1 MLVSVYVLPLWDYK
15 SQGARGDPVS
25 PFPPG
30 PTSLLSESRRL
41 TCSRRLP
48 RPVLRSPQ
56 PELEPEEAPRYQ
68 DLPRIRLLALTLRRP
83 APAGT
88 MDSEAFQSS
97 RDLLDLNFQ
106 SLAMKHMD
114 LKQMELD
121 TAAAKVDELTKQLES
136 LWSDSPTPPGSQA
149 GAPARTWPPMN
160 EGLPKPPPEL
170 EPEPELE
177 GLLTPVLEA
186 GDSDEGAVTRPLS
199 PTRLQPALPPEA
211 QSVPEL
217 EEVARVLA
225 EIPRPLKRRGSMEQS
240 PAVALPP
247 THKKQY
253 QQIISRLFHRHG
265 GPGGPEPELSPIT
278 EGSEARAGPPAPAPP
293 APIPPPPP
301 LQSSPPEQP
310 QSMEMR
316 SVLRKAGSP
325 RKVRRARLNPLVLL
339 LDAALTGEL
348 DVVQQAVKEMN
359 DPSQPNEEGITALH
373 NAICGANYPIVDFL
387 IAAGANVNS
396 PDSHGWTP
404 LHCAASCNDTA
415 ICTALVQ
422 HGAAIFATTLSDGAT
437 AIEKCDPYREGYADC
452 ATYLADVEQ
461 SMGLMHNGVVYALW
475 DYSAEFGD
483 ELSFRE
489 GEPVTVLR
497 RDGLEETDW
506 WWATLHGQEGY
517 VPRNYFGGSVGAGE
531 GLRGWGTDPA
541 APAARLNVD
550 GLLVHFPYDYIYP
563 EQFSYMLELK
573 RTLDAKGHGVLEMPS
588 GTGKTVSLLALIIA
602 YQRAYPLEVTKLI
615 YCSRTVP
622 EIEKVIEELRKLLSF
637 YEKQEGEKLPFLGL
651 ALSSRKN
658 LCIHPEVTPLRF
670 GKDVDGKCHSLT
682 ASYVRAQY
690 QQDHSLPHCRFYEE
704 FDVHGRQVPLPAG
717 IYNLDDLKALG
728 RRQGWCP
735 YFLARYSILHANV
748 VVYSYHYLLDPKIAD
763 LVSKELAR
771 KAVVVFDEAHN
782 IDNVCIDSM
791 SVNLTRRTLDRC
803 QGNLETLQKTVLRIK
818 ETDAQRLRDEYR
830 RLVEG
835 LREAS
840 AARETDAHLAN
851 PVLPDE
857 VLQEAV
863 PGSIRTAEHFLG
875 FLRRLL
881 EFCAERL
888 RSLLHTLEIA
898 DLADFSPLTLL
909 ANFATLVSTYAKGF
923 TIIIEPFDDRTPT
936 IANPILHFS
945 CMDASLAIKPVFER
959 FQSVIITSGTLSP
972 LDIYPKILDFH
983 PVTMAT
989 FTMTLARVCL
999 CPMIIGRGND
1009 QVAISSKF
1017 ETREDIAVIRNYGN
1031 LLLEMSA
1038 VVPDGIVAFFTS
1050 YQYME
1055 STVASWYEQ
1064 GILENIQRNKLLFI
1078 ETQDGA
1084 ETSVALE
1091 KYQEACENGRGAIL
1105 LSVARGK
1112 VSEGIDFVHHYGR
1125 AVIMFGVPYVYT
1137 QSRILKARLEYLR
1150 DQFQIREN
1158 DFLTFDAMRHAAQ
1171 CVGRAIRGKT
1181 DYGLMVFADK
1191 RFARADKRGKLPRW
1205 IQEHLTDAN
1214 LNLTVDEGVQ
1224 VAKYFLR
1231 QMAQPFHREDQL
1243 GLSLLSLEQLESEE
1257 TLRRIEQIAQQL

>member
-1 MLVSVYVLPLWDYK
+1 
-15 SQGARGDPVS
+15 
-25 PFPPG
+25 
-30 PTSLLSESRRL
+30 
-41 TCSRRLP
+41 
-48 RPVLRSPQ
+48 
-56 PELEPEEAPRYQ
+56 
-68 DLPRIRLLALTLRRP
+68 
-83 APAGT
+83 
-88 MDSEAFQSS
+88 
-97 RDLLDLNFQ
+97 
-106 SLAMKHMD
+106 MK
-114 LKQMELD
+114 
-121 TAAAKVDELTKQLES
+121 
-136 LWSDSPTPPGSQA
+136 
-149 GAPARTWPPMN
+149 
-160 EGLPKPPPEL
+160 
-170 EPEPELE
+170 
-177 GLLTPVLEA
+177 
-186 GDSDEGAVTRPLS
+186 
-199 PTRLQPALPPEA
+199 
-211 QSVPEL
+211 
-217 EEVARVLA
+217 
-225 EIPRPLKRRGSMEQS
+225 
-240 PAVALPP
+240 
-247 THKKQY
+247 
-253 QQIISRLFHRHG
+253 
-265 GPGGPEPELSPIT
+265 
-278 EGSEARAGPPAPAPP
+278 
-293 APIPPPPP
+293 
-301 LQSSPPEQP
+301 
-310 QSMEMR
+310 
-316 SVLRKAGSP
+316 
-325 RKVRRARLNPLVLL
+325 
-339 LDAALTGEL
+339 
-348 DVVQQAVKEMN
+348 
-359 DPSQPNEEGITALH
+359 
-373 NAICGANYPIVDFL
+373 
-387 IAAGANVNS
+387 
-396 PDSHGWTP
+396 
-404 LHCAASCNDTA
+404 
-415 ICTALVQ
+415 
-422 HGAAIFATTLSDGAT
+422 
-437 AIEKCDPYREGYADC
+437 GY
-452 ATYLADVEQ
+452 
-461 SMGLMHNGVVYALW
+461 
-475 DYSAEFGD
+475 
-483 ELSFRE
+483 
-489 GEPVTVLR
+489 
-497 RDGLEETDW
+497 
-506 WWATLHGQEGY
+506 
-517 VPRNYFGGSVGAGE
+517 
-531 GLRGWGTDPA
+531 
-541 APAARLNVD
+541 
-550 GLLVHFPYDYIYP
+550 
-563 EQFSYMLELK
+563 QFSYMLELK

-588 GTGKTVSLLALIIA
+588 GTGKTVSLLALIMA

-622 EIEKVIEELRKLLSF
+622 EIEKVIEELRKLLAF

-658 LCIHPEVTPLRF
+658 LCIHPEVMPLRF

-682 ASYVRAQY
+682 ASYVPSPLSPQ
-690 QQDHSLPHCRFYEE
+690 E
-704 FDVHGRQVPLPAG
+704 FDIHGRQVPLPAG

-735 YFLARYSILHANV
+735 YFLARYSVRSLLGARLHLCPHRAP
-748 VVYSYHYLLDPKIAD
+748 SHLG
-763 LVSKELAR
+763 R
-771 KAVVVFDEAHN
+771 R
-782 IDNVCIDSM
+782 VCPH
-791 SVNLTRRTLDRC
+791 
-803 QGNLETLQKTVLRIK
+803 
-818 ETDAQRLRDEYR
+818 TDGGG
-830 RLVEG
+830 EG
-835 LREAS
+835 SLSRWHS
-840 AARETDAHLAN
+840 AAPLTLSGLCTR
-851 PVLPDE
+851 
-857 VLQEAV
+857 
-863 PGSIRTAEHFLG
+863 
-875 FLRRLL
+875 
-881 EFCAERL
+881 FCAERL

-1091 KYQEACENGRGAIL
+1091 KYQEACENGRKAIL

-1112 VSEGIDFVHHYGR
+1112 VSEGIDFGEW
-1125 AVIMFGVPYVYT
+1125 T
-1137 QSRILKARLEYLR
+1137 RLSPSPG
-1150 DQFQIREN
+1150 
-1158 DFLTFDAMRHAAQ
+1158 

-1214 LNLTVDEGVQ
+1214 LNLTVEEGVQ